1 MRSNGAFEEQVSA
14 LERAVAGLRGLDV
27 SRATEDEL
35 ADLLERLESGAR
47 MLAGVI
53 SRVAYRL
60 RQLRDAV

>member
-1 MRSNGAFEEQVSA
+1 MRSNRAFEEQVSA

-35 ADLLERLESGAR
+35 VDLLERLESGAR

>member
-1 MRSNGAFEEQVSA
+1 MRSNEVFEEQVSA

-35 ADLLERLESGAR
+35 VELLERLESGAR
-47 MLAGVI
+47 MLAGII

-60 RQLRDAV
+60 RQLRDPA

>member
-35 ADLLERLESGAR
+35 VELLERLESGAR

-53 SRVAYRL
+53 SRVAYQL

>member
-1 MRSNGAFEEQVSA
+1 MRSNVAFEEQVSA

-35 ADLLERLESGAR
+35 VELLERLESGAR

-53 SRVAYRL
+53 SRVAYQL

>member
-35 ADLLERLESGAR
+35 VDLLERLESGAR

-60 RQLRDAV
+60 RQVRDAV